1 MDRDDD
7 TKYQN
12 LFSRIF
18 EERIVLSER
27 QAYLCTSSEQRT
39 IAKAFCDVSRKDV
52 KKKQKVKLRRAQGE
66 CLVTGSR
73 RRT

>member
-1 MDRDDD
+1 MDRDND

-27 QAYLCTSSEQRT
+27 QAYLCTSSEQKDDSKSILRCFPKRREKQT
-39 IAKAFCDVSRKDV
+39 EGQAKKS
-52 KKKQKVKLRRAQGE
+52 
-66 CLVTGSR
+66 TG
-73 RRT
+73 

>member
-1 MDRDDD
+1 MDRDND

-27 QAYLCTSSEQRT
+27 KAYFVYVERTKDDSKSILRCFPKRREKQTEGQA
-39 IAKAFCDVSRKDV
+39 
-52 KKKQKVKLRRAQGE
+52 KKS
-66 CLVTGSR
+66 TG
-73 RRT
+73 